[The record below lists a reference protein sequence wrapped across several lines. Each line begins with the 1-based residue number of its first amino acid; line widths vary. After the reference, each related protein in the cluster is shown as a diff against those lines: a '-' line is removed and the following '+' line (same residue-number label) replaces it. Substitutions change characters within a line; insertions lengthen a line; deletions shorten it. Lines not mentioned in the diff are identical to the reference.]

1 MPIDVSRDAR
11 LSIASIVFATD
22 FSSASRNAGLYA
34 AAIARHVNAEL
45 MIIHAFILS
54 QNARE
59 AEFLGRIDS
68 AERRHLEEQLRTT
81 AASLVPSGESVRVA
95 LLDGEPSEKIPAFAD
110 GIPHSLLVLGTH
122 GGGSVE
128 RHVIGSVAERSL
140 RRAACPTITVGP
152 KVPELSRTQIFSRML
167 YATDCSEM
175 ASRASPLACAMART
189 FSSDLR
195 VISIIDDKE
204 GPLADLLADLEF
216 HTHQAIANQIEGQCD
231 HFSEPR
237 VLASSKRAREVI
249 LKYADDTKSDLIIL
263 GVHRRRTI
271 EILDRNS
278 VTIQLITGAHCPVL
292 TVTKD
297 SLSGDTKQ

>member
-1 MPIDVSRDAR
+1 MPIDVLRDAR
-11 LSIASIVFATD
+11 LSIASIVLATD
-22 FSSASRNAGLYA
+22 FSSASRNAALYA
-34 AAIARHVNAEL
+34 AAIARHFDAEL
-45 MIIHAFILS
+45 IVIHAFILS

-59 AEFLGRIDS
+59 AESLGRIDS
-68 AERRHLEEQLRTT
+68 AERRHLSEQLRATV
-81 AASLVPSGESVRVA
+81 ASLPPSRA
-95 LLDGEPSEKIPAFAD
+95 IMRTQLLDGEPSEKIPAFAD

-152 KVPELSRTQIFSRML
+152 NVPELNRTQIFSRML
-167 YATDCSEM
+167 FATDCSEM

-195 VISIIDDKE
+195 VISIIDDKQ

-216 HTHQAIANQIEGQCD
+216 HTHQAIADQIEGQCD

-292 TVTKD
+292 TVTRD
-297 SLSGDTKQ
+297 SLSGGRKK

>member
-1 MPIDVSRDAR
+1 MPLEALEDGR

-22 FSSASRNAGLYA
+22 LSSASRNAGLYA
-34 AAIARHVNAEL
+34 SSIARHLNAEL
-45 MIIHAFILS
+45 IVVHAFILS
-54 QNARE
+54 QGARE
-59 AEFLGRIDS
+59 VESLAQVDS
-68 AERRHLEEQLRTT
+68 AERRGLEKHLR
-81 AASLVPSGESVRVA
+81 AISASLAPSGVKISSQ
-95 LLDGEPSEKIPAFAD
+95 LLEGEPSEKIPAFAD

-128 RHVIGSVAERSL
+128 RYFIGSVAERCV
-140 RRAACPTITVGP
+140 RRTACPTITVGP
-152 KVPELSRTQIFSRML
+152 KVPPLNRSQIFSRML

-175 ASRASPLACAMART
+175 ASRAAPLACAMADR

-195 VISIIDDKE
+195 VISVVDDKA
-204 GPLADLLADLEF
+204 GPLADVLADLEF
-216 HTHQAIANQIEGQCD
+216 HTHQAIADEIEGKCD

-249 LKYADDTKSDLIIL
+249 LKYADDTRSDLIIL
-263 GVHRRRTI
+263 GVHRGKTI

-278 VTIQLITGAHCPVL
+278 VTIQLIADAPCPVL

-297 SLSGDTKQ
+297 SLTGGTKQ

>member
-1 MPIDVSRDAR
+1 MPIDVLRDAR

-22 FSSASRNAGLYA
+22 FSSASRNAALYA
-34 AAIARHVNAEL
+34 AAIARHFNAEL
-45 MIIHAFILS
+45 IVIHAFILS
-54 QNARE
+54 QSACE
-59 AEFLGRIDS
+59 AESLGRIDS
-68 AERRHLEEQLRTT
+68 AERRYLEKQLRET
-81 AASLVPSGESVRVA
+81 AASLA
-95 LLDGEPSEKIPAFAD
+95 LTGANIRTQLLEGEPSEKVAAFAD
-110 GIPHSLLVLGTH
+110 AVPHSLLVLGTH

-128 RHVIGSVAERSL
+128 RHLIGSVAERSL
-140 RRAACPTITVGP
+140 RRAACPTITVGS
-152 KVPELSRTQIFSRML
+152 KVSEPNRTQIFPRML

-216 HTHQAIANQIEGQCD
+216 HTHQAIADQIEGQCD

-237 VLASSKRAREVI
+237 VLAGSKRAREVI

-292 TVTKD
+292 TVTRD
-297 SLSGDTKQ
+297 SLSGDTKK